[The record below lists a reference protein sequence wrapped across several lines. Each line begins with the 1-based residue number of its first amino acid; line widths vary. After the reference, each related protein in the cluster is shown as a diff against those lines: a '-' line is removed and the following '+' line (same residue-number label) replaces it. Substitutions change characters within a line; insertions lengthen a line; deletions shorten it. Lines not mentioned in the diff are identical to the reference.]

1 MVWLRN
7 AKNQSNIAGANDDIS
22 YQMQG
27 ADSAEDLNTAI
38 NTATTIVQREQG
50 GYLTPHQSELIQNLQ
65 NRIQDQ
71 SFGQDIYNNMHPSN
85 NIDLYNNH
93 MRMPTDINENSQ
105 NSQQLNIV

>member
-1 MVWLRN
+1 
-7 AKNQSNIAGANDDIS
+7 
-22 YQMQG
+22 MQG

-71 SFGQDIYNNMHPSN
+71 SFGQDMYNNVQPTNKIFVQNDEMQMPS
-85 NIDLYNNH
+85 
-93 MRMPTDINENSQ
+93 DINQNSQ
-105 NSQQLNIV
+105 NSQQLNTF